1 MGASGADGVGT
12 VDGVGMVAKS
22 VRASETPASVSL
34 VVGGVAAAILGLDV
48 ADDVG
53 EGLGDAHRK

>member
-1 MGASGADGVGT
+1 MGASGADGIGM
-12 VDGVGMVAKS
+12 VDGVGMVAKM
-22 VRASETPASVSL
+22 VRASDTAASVSL
-34 VVGGVAAAILGLDV
+34 VVAGVAASILGLDV